1 MSDGLLRIA
10 SRVEAAVEA
19 YVSVRDFA
27 KKEAWKTK
35 FEEEQVSAQC
45 SLTRRFDQSALGIGK
60 YRSRSP
66 GRFEGKWQQT
76 ISFAPHVGRPPDRS
90 EE

>member
-27 KKEAWKTK
+27 KKEAWKIK

-45 SLTRRFDQSALGIGK
+45 SLTRRSDQSALGIEK
-60 YRSRSP
+60 NR
-66 GRFEGKWQQT
+66 
-76 ISFAPHVGRPPDRS
+76 
-90 EE
+90 